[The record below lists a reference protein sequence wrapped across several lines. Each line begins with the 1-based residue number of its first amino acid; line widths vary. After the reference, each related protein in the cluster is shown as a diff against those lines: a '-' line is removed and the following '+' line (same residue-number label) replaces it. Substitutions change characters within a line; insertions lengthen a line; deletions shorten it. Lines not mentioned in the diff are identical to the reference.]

1 MRNEMEKTVM
11 TLHCSFAGLQQSG
24 SCGKQS
30 SMRRYLTLR
39 VFLSF
44 SSCPIFSLPC
54 GNIDLVLC
62 ECGLAD
68 CVTVHYLPGDLVPE
82 GELAWQVILDL
93 KEIVELVVAP
103 VHTQETIAYL
113 DVKVSEHRQRLHE
126 LIPVR
131 SRRMVTLKRHIVI
144 KD

>member
-30 SMRRYLTLR
+30 SMLRYLTLR
-39 VFLSF
+39 VFLS
-44 SSCPIFSLPC
+44 SSCPNFSLPC

-62 ECGLAD
+62 ECGLVAY
-68 CVTVHYLPGDLVPE
+68 TVG
-82 GELAWQVILDL
+82 
-93 KEIVELVVAP
+93 
-103 VHTQETIAYL
+103 
-113 DVKVSEHRQRLHE
+113 
-126 LIPVR
+126 

>member
-30 SMRRYLTLR
+30 SMRRTLLRKPYPPCYLMQPMRYLTLR
-39 VFLSF
+39 VFLS
-44 SSCPIFSLPC
+44 SSCPNFSLPC

-68 CVTVHYLPGDLVPE
+68 CVTVHYLPGMS
-82 GELAWQVILDL
+82 
-93 KEIVELVVAP
+93 
-103 VHTQETIAYL
+103 Y
-113 DVKVSEHRQRLHE
+113 
-126 LIPVR
+126 
-131 SRRMVTLKRHIVI
+131 
-144 KD
+144 